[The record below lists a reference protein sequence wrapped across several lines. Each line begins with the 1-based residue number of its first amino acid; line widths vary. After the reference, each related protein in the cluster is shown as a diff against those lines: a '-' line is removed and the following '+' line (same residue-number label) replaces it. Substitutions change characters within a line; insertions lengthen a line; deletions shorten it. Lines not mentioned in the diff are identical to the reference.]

1 MSLRF
6 RKGSTP
12 HLAHGGRDVERLVR
26 EMPSAWLA
34 ALVESGG
41 GTGPI
46 PVAMARR
53 ELDRRGKAA
62 QETLCTFLDR
72 LSMTISQ
79 EHAELLS

>member
-1 MSLRF
+1 
-6 RKGSTP
+6 
-12 HLAHGGRDVERLVR
+12 
-26 EMPSAWLA
+26 MPSAWLA
-34 ALVESGG
+34 ELVESG

>member
-6 RKGSTP
+6 LKGSSP
-12 HLAHGGRDVERLVR
+12 DLARGGWDAAEHLVR

-34 ALVESGG
+34 ELVESGG
-41 GTGPI
+41 TGPV
-46 PVAMARR
+46 PVAVARR

-72 LSMTISQ
+72 LSTTLSR
-79 EHAELLS
+79 EPAELVS